1 MKVSDMLPIPRD
13 QRRRACNGGWEFAV
27 WLSTAEAKALW
38 LATDNSIG
46 SAVSD
51 DARKAVL
58 GHAATVRAGLRALN
72 KLRQITGSTT

>member
-1 MKVSDMLPIPRD
+1 M
-13 QRRRACNGGWEFAV
+13 